1 MDKILVIKLQLRK
14 EKIMDIAKR
23 VLIRKILLVLL
34 GGLAIALTIKFLSD
48 ILEITLS
55 LDKFRDYIISKGRFG
70 AFSFIFFQILQTVIA
85 PIPGEVI
92 QVAGGYIYGVPLG
105 LLYTTLGL
113 MIGGIIAF
121 YFTRLIGHSFIEN
134 LIKKKKFNWILD
146 IMNSKK
152 FTIIL
157 FVFFIIP
164 GFPKDFLIY
173 VAGLTPIKPL
183 KFFAILL
190 TSRFPWLLAS
200 VGIGSNIHY
209 GNYMSTIIIS
219 FIALILFVLGIIYKD
234 KLISKFSQGTQINEQ
249 M

>member
-1 MDKILVIKLQLRK
+1 MDRTKKILIGKT
-14 EKIMDIAKR
+14 
-23 VLIRKILLVLL
+23 LL
-34 GGLAIALTIKFLSD
+34 GVFGIVAITLTIKYLPY
-48 ILEITLS
+48 IIEITTS
-55 LDKFRDYIISKGRFG
+55 LDKFRDYIVSTGRLG
-70 AFSFIFFQILQTVIA
+70 AFLFIFFQILQTVIA

-92 QVAGGYIYGVPLG
+92 QVTGGYIYGVPLG
-105 LLYTTLGL
+105 LIYTTLGL

-121 YFTRLIGHSFIEN
+121 YFTRLIGASFIEK
-134 LIKKKKFNWILD
+134 LIKKKKSNWLLD

-152 FTIIL
+152 FSVIL

-183 KFFAILL
+183 RFFGILFV
-190 TSRFPWLLAS
+190 SRFPWLLAS

-209 GNYMSTIIIS
+209 GNYVSTIIIS
-219 FIALILFVLGIIYKD
+219 LIALTSFVLGIIYKD
-234 KLISKFSQGTQINEQ
+234 KLISKFSQGNQVNEQ

>member
-1 MDKILVIKLQLRK
+1 MDRAKKLLTW
-14 EKIMDIAKR
+14 
-23 VLIRKILLVLL
+23 KILLVVL
-34 GGLAIALTIKFLSD
+34 GIVAITLTIKYLPY
-48 ILEITLS
+48 IIEITTS
-55 LDKFRDYIISKGRFG
+55 LDKFRDYIVSTGRLG
-70 AFSFIFFQILQTVIA
+70 AFLFIFFQILQTVIA

-92 QVAGGYIYGVPLG
+92 QVTGGYIYGVPLG
-105 LLYTTLGL
+105 LIYTTLGL

-121 YFTRLIGHSFIEN
+121 YFTRLIGASFIEK
-134 LIKKKKFNWILD
+134 LIKKKKSNWLLD

-152 FTIIL
+152 FSVIL

-183 KFFAILL
+183 RFFGILFV
-190 TSRFPWLLAS
+190 SRFPWLLAS

-209 GNYMSTIIIS
+209 GNYVSTIIIS
-219 FIALILFVLGIIYKD
+219 LIALTSFVLGIIYKD
-234 KLISKFSQGTQINEQ
+234 KLISKFSQGNQVNEQ